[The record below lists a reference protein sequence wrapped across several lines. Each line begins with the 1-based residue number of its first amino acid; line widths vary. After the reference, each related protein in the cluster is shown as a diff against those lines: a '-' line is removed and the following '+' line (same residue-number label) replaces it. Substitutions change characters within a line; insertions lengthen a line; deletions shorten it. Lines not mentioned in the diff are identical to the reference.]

1 MGANALA
8 KDETAKLVLE
18 RSRYRLDIYGTARGV
33 GHSSR
38 TLIRRLWFDHRL
50 LVVQEDRLG
59 GDGEIEATIHYDDFR
74 AFDEEVPCRRRPSPI
89 QRLGCYARSKFL
101 SRLGEGR
108 EPCKSP
114 SMNCIRIRQS
124 QRKTWDRLCNRDED
138 SRTET
143 ATTWQ
148 SVAIL
153 DETGV
158 LAQHGQ
164 EAGGAHG
171 ALLLPTID
179 RLLTQ
184 SQVKLHEL
192 SGLVCSAG
200 PGSFTGIRVGL
211 ATGLGLRAA
220 TGLPLVL
227 VPTLEA
233 MAWNVDSTI
242 PICPLLSSRRGE
254 VYWAIFR
261 RGVDGHVE
269 RVLGEQVG
277 TEHAFVQSLHEPTL
291 VFGAGWTTMAPRLAT
306 TWQRRVR

>member
-1 MGANALA
+1 MKILA
-8 KDETAKLVLE
+8 
-18 RSRYRLDIYGTARGV
+18 I
-33 GHSSR
+33 
-38 TLIRRLWFDHRL
+38 
-50 LVVQEDRLG
+50 
-59 GDGEIEATIHYDDFR
+59 
-74 AFDEEVPCRRRPSPI
+74 
-89 QRLGCYARSKFL
+89 
-101 SRLGEGR
+101 
-108 EPCKSP
+108 
-114 SMNCIRIRQS
+114 
-124 QRKTWDRLCNRDED
+124 
-138 SRTET
+138 ET

-153 DETGV
+153 DENGV
-158 LAQHGQ
+158 LAQHGE

-184 SQVKLHEL
+184 SRVQLHEL
-192 SGLVCSAG
+192 SGLICSAG

-233 MAWNVDSTI
+233 MAWNVDSTM
-242 PICPLLSSRRGE
+242 PVCPLLPSRRGE

-261 RGVDGHVE
+261 RGVDGDIE

-277 TEHAFVQSLHEPTL
+277 TEQAFVQSLHEPTL
-291 VFGAGWTTMAPRLAT
+291 VYGAGWAAMAPETHDLLTKAGMVRVGSDQLFSPSAVSVARVGMSRLQRGEVAGEVVAPLYVQRAEADIQYEQSGGLSSVARRQIRVERKTAERLA
-306 TWQRRVR
+306 RGRKRSRA